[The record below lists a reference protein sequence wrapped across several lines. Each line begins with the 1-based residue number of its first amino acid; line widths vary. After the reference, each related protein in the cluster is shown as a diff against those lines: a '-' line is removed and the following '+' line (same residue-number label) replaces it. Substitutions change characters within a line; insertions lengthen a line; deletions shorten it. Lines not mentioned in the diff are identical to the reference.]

1 MRDTTENTSQA
12 LALKTF
18 IKLQRCANSV
28 VADAHAHLQNTLT
41 VSQFG
46 ILEALHHLGPMCQKE
61 LAAKILKSAG
71 NMTTVIN
78 NLEKE
83 DLVCREVLPLDKRS
97 YTVSLTEKGRKLI
110 ESLFPEHAEIIR
122 RRLSVLSEKEQRQ
135 LGELLKKLSLN
146 EKTNNNRRYN
156 HE

>member
-1 MRDTTENTSQA
+1 MKDITEDTSQI

-28 VADAHAHLQNTLT
+28 VTDVHAHLQNTLT

-46 ILEALHHLGPMCQKE
+46 ILEALYHLGPMSQKE
-61 LAAKILKSAG
+61 LALKILKSAG

-83 DLVCREVLPLDKRS
+83 NLVCREVLAFDKRS
-97 YTVSLTEKGRKLI
+97 YVVSLTDKGRQLI
-110 ESLFPEHAEIIR
+110 ASLFPDHAEIIHKR
-122 RRLSVLSEKEQRQ
+122 FSVLSTKEKRQ

-146 EKTNNNRRYN
+146 AKSKQRVEK
-156 HE
+156 

>member
-1 MRDTTENTSQA
+1 MKDATEDTAQS

-28 VADAHAHLQNTLT
+28 VTDVHAHLQKTLT

-46 ILEALHHLGPMCQKE
+46 ILEALYHLGPMCQKE
-61 LAAKILKSAG
+61 LAVKILKSAG
-71 NMTTVIN
+71 NITTVIN

-122 RRLSVLSEKEQRQ
+122 RRLSVLSAKEQRQ
-135 LGELLKKLSLN
+135 LGELLKRLSLN
-146 EKTNNNRRYN
+146 AKNN
-156 HE
+156 H